1 MSGTGRGLVE
11 LSAGSRVVLAGTQ
24 WQVRELEPQT
34 GRVLLRR
41 DDGQELSTTIRALI
55 SRGDCRPVPADDE
68 GLAHSRGRQ
77 PAGLE
82 DLTVRQRELVTSRY
96 AHLMETETGYR
107 SGSPLHALPGEPR
120 PDYDPAVTTLGQRR
134 LAKVAEMAA
143 LGADSAAMLGLARIS
158 ERTLTR
164 WAGQCRRYGIAG
176 CIDGN
181 WLRRG
186 AERPSIT
193 GQVREAIYAVHGEC
207 LRRSRV
213 SMATKDRLIRQYV
226 RETIRP

>member
-24 WQVRELEPQT
+24 WQVRELDPHT

-55 SRGDCRPVPADDE
+55 SRGDCRPIPAGDE

-120 PDYDPAVTTLGQRR
+120 PDYDPEVTTLHQRR

-143 LGADSAAMLGLARIS
+143 LGAGSAAMLGLARIS

-164 WAGQCRRYGIAG
+164 WAGQCRRYGITG
-176 CIDGN
+176 CVDGN

-186 AERPSIT
+186 AGDPASPSRSGRPSVRCMVSACAGRGSRWPPRT
-193 GQVREAIYAVHGEC
+193 G
-207 LRRSRV
+207 
-213 SMATKDRLIRQYV
+213 
-226 RETIRP
+226 